1 MHVDSSKSLVGE
13 NPSLK
18 STAVSLASML
28 TPSYSMGSLR
38 SNSVSSRS
46 SSVVNTAS
54 SKAVTRDGL
63 IVSTFH
69 QHHQAYEIRQRI
81 RWQSLLVTLWLMSTK
96 TFIKA
101 GLLDEANKALGEA
114 EQLGLGDPGVWYQLG
129 QLSIKARES
138 IEAKKKKSLEDVK
151 AIKEMNQVSS
161 DSFEKALILDPEH
174 IPSQVSKATRLFE
187 SDQVELADGLL
198 EQITL
203 GLGWDSAEA
212 WYQHAKLKANQGF
225 LDRAKTCF
233 LFALELND
241 TEPLRNLNIL
251 TRFIE

>member
-1 MHVDSSKSLVGE
+1 M
-13 NPSLK
+13 
-18 STAVSLASML
+18 LA
-28 TPSYSMGSLR
+28 PSYSMGSLR
-38 SNSVSSRS
+38 SHSVSSRS
-46 SSVVNTAS
+46 SSIVNTAS
-54 SKAVTRDGL
+54 TKAVTRDGL
-63 IVSTFH
+63 VVSTFH

-101 GLLDEANKALGEA
+101 GLLEEANKALGEA

-129 QLSIKARES
+129 QLSIKAREV
-138 IEAKKKKSLEDVK
+138 IELKKKKTLDDVK

-174 IPSQVSKATRLFE
+174 VPSQVSKAIRLYE
-187 SDQVELADGLL
+187 ANQVELADGLL
-198 EQITL
+198 EQITR

-212 WYQHAKLKANQGF
+212 WYQHAKLKANEGS

-241 TEPLRNLNIL
+241 TEPIRNLNIL
-251 TRFIE
+251 TRFI